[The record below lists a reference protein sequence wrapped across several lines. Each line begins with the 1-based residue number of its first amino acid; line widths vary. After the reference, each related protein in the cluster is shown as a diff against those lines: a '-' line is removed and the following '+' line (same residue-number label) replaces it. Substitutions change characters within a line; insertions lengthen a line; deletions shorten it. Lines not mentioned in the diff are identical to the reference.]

1 MPQWNDF
8 KDNVKTAF
16 GNLRGDT
23 DFTDVTLACEDG
35 QQVRAHKVI
44 LATSSPT
51 LQKILRK
58 NQHPQPSMIYMRGL
72 KSDDLKAMIDFI
84 YFGEANVF
92 QENLDSFLAL
102 AEELQL
108 KGLTGQ
114 DAGRADEVLEQE
126 VKFRETVISEPKN
139 PGHTDI
145 GQMENDMI
153 LPRTVKENMSKTVA
167 ALTKID
173 TEGIEELAEKAK
185 SLMEKTSSAT
195 PDGKRPLYVCKIC
208 GKEGQSIDV
217 QRHIEAKHLEGAA
230 LPCNICGKTSRS
242 RNALGEHK
250 RTYHQTKSDQF
261 ISLSPQVKRGPA
273 DPQSK
278 VSSHSMN

>member
-1 MPQWNDF
+1 MCKPSQLWLNAIDLELRGRTEYVRLLIFLIKEKQKILKGLLLTMAEKLCLQWNDL

-35 QQVRAHKVI
+35 KQVRAHKVI
-44 LATSSPT
+44 LAASSPT

-72 KSDDLKAMIDFI
+72 KSEDLKAMIDLI

-108 KGLTGQ
+108 KGLTEQ
-114 DAGRADEVLEQE
+114 DAGQTKEQE
-126 VKFRETVISEPKN
+126 VKFRETVVSEPKN
-139 PGHTDI
+139 PENTDFSH
-145 GQMENDMI
+145 MENNVI
-153 LPRTVKENMSKTVA
+153 LPRTVKENIGKTVA
-167 ALTKID
+167 LTRID
-173 TEGIEELAEKAK
+173 TEGIEELAK

-195 PDGKRPLYVCKIC
+195 PDGKRPLY
-208 GKEGQSIDV
+208 
-217 QRHIEAKHLEGAA
+217 
-230 LPCNICGKTSRS
+230 
-242 RNALGEHK
+242 
-250 RTYHQTKSDQF
+250 
-261 ISLSPQVKRGPA
+261 
-273 DPQSK
+273 
-278 VSSHSMN
+278 